1 MGSTKIDLKEEPSPS
16 GRGEGVETSTRS
28 PRVSYPSQDA
38 QERIKNEG
46 DISPFGFL
54 HVALGAFLT
63 GFGALRAKSNLT
75 RNFLEG
81 LLTLGLMVR
90 SSSSLCRYL
99 QRRPQGTPKGR
110 TDEHREEA

>member
-1 MGSTKIDLKEEPSPS
+1 M
-16 GRGEGVETSTRS
+16 ETSTRS

-63 GFGALRAKSNLT
+63 GFGAIAPSPTSLE
-75 RNFLEG
+75 NFLEG

-90 SSSSLCRYL
+90 SSSDNPCKTLAPS
-99 QRRPQGTPKGR
+99 KGNP
-110 TDEHREEA
+110 EGAHR